1 MALLLPVALL
11 GACRRDDAEQEAAG
25 PPQRGGTVVAGVR
38 ADFGGFNPVTNTD
51 VRTDEIIKFAL
62 FTPLIQYDR
71 NLEVQPYLAESW
83 ELLGDTAVVF
93 RLRSDVRWHDG
104 QPVTAEDVKF
114 TFDLAK
120 DPAAASLIG
129 TAYLANVDRAEV
141 LDPHTI
147 RFHFARP
154 HAQALEDFW
163 WAPLP
168 RHLLQG
174 VAPAD
179 LRNAPFNRRPVGSG
193 PYRFVEWRANDRLV
207 LERNPDF
214 PAALGG
220 PPHLDRVVIRVVP
233 EVSTLLTE
241 LVTGGVQVNIDV
253 QPEQVSQIQAS
264 RGLELFSYPGRTVF
278 YIGWNN
284 QRRPFDDPR
293 VRRAMTLA
301 IDRQAIINALLAGQ
315 GVPATSTIPPWHPLY
330 PEDVQPLPYD
340 VAQADELLDAAGWI
354 DRNHDGVRED
364 SQGRPFRFTLLTS
377 DRTLNRAVA
386 EIVQD
391 QLRRVG
397 VQADVRVLEF
407 QTLLAQHRSRD
418 FDAVFT
424 NWVLDNFQV
433 ASAPAALFLSRL
445 ADVPLSSN
453 RSGVRSPRLDA
464 LIERGAA
471 TVDPGQAR
479 AVWREFTLA
488 LQEEQPFTFMFWLNE
503 LAAASTRV
511 QGIEMDPRGEF
522 LTIRSWWVPG
532 GRTAA
537 R

>member
-1 MALLLPVALL
+1 VVLL
-11 GACRRDDAEQEAAG
+11 GACRRDDAEQETAG
-25 PPQRGGTVVAGVR
+25 PPQQGGTVVAGVR

-62 FTPLIQYDR
+62 FTPLIQYDQDL
-71 NLEVQPYLAESW
+71 NVQPYLAESW

-141 LDPHTI
+141 LDAHTI

-174 VAPAD
+174 VAPAE

-220 PPHLDRVVIRVVP
+220 PPLLDRVVIRVVP

-253 QPEQVSQIQAS
+253 QPEQVGQIQAS

-284 QRRPFDDPR
+284 QRRPFDDAR

-330 PEDVQPLPYD
+330 PEDVQPLRYN

-354 DRNHDGVRED
+354 DRNRDGVRED
-364 SQGRPFRFTLLTS
+364 AQGRPFRFTLLTS

-397 VQADVRVLEF
+397 VQVDVRVLEF

-424 NWVLDNFQV
+424 NWVLDNFQM

-471 TVDPGQAR
+471 AVDPEQAR

-522 LTIRSWWVPG
+522 LTIRSWWVPD